1 MTDNRSPLDAALD
14 LVLYA
19 PVGLALTIGEE
30 LPKLAAKG
38 RAGLSTRVS
47 TARVVG
53 QFAVAQGR
61 REVDRRLRTPAPA
74 SPPASAPGPGSGTS
88 GPRPAAGGPAPAAG
102 GPASAAS
109 GPGAGAA
116 SAASASS
123 VVGSNGAAPVT
134 PLTRP
139 PTSRAGAGVA
149 PGPAVASLAIP
160 GYDSLS
166 ASQVVQRLAGLSG
179 SELEAVKA
187 YEAAN
192 RGRRTILA
200 RIGQL
205 QGS

>member
-19 PVGLALTIGEE
+19 PVGLALTLGEE

-38 RAGLSTRVS
+38 RAGLWTRVS

-61 REVDRRLRTPAPA
+61 REVDRRLRPPAPA
-74 SPPASAPGPGSGTS
+74 
-88 GPRPAAGGPAPAAG
+88 PRPAPPVAATPSSPVGGSSTVGGSSPVGGSAP
-102 GPASAAS
+102 
-109 GPGAGAA
+109 
-116 SAASASS
+116 
-123 VVGSNGAAPVT
+123 VVGSSPVGGSSPIAGTNGAAA
-134 PLTRP
+134 RP
-139 PTSRAGAGVA
+139 PTARSGAA
-149 PGPAVASLAIP
+149 ATPGPAVASLAIP

-179 SELEAVKA
+179 GELEAVKA